1 VFHLLKQGLL
11 CLGLIS
17 IYSHMSV
24 LVPMVPRCAELTLA
38 HDPNTIALFFCMRLH
53 MARRC
58 LVSTDQTMN
67 GGPHLLILRL
77 CMQVVEKLM
86 EGEDSSTGPRDTRPG
101 APHLPFII
109 LGLHLHLYLHLHLP
123 NIRYAYSSSS
133 TCC

>member
-1 VFHLLKQGLL
+1 
-11 CLGLIS
+11 
-17 IYSHMSV
+17 MSV

-101 APHLPFII
+101 APPPPVHYPWSSPPPIPTSPSTEHQVCIFII
-109 LGLHLHLYLHLHLP
+109 IYLLLV
-123 NIRYAYSSSS
+123 IL
-133 TCC
+133 